1 MLHYNVYHSNKTNSP
16 WITFVHG
23 AGGSSSIWYKQIRFF
38 SKFFNLLLIDLR
50 GHGNSKSLIL
60 NPFQPKYTF
69 KVVTEDIIDVL
80 NKEKILKSH
89 FVGISLGTILIRKIA
104 EISPDRVLSMVMAGA
119 IIKLN
124 FRSRLMMHFG
134 NWTKSFL
141 PYMIIYKIF
150 AWIVM
155 PNSNHK
161 ESRLLF
167 VREAKK
173 LYKKEFLRWY
183 KLTAEI
189 IPLLKVFR
197 QVELKIPTLYIMGA
211 QDYLFLAPVRK
222 LVSRHRNSKLIVLP
236 NCGHVVNVERPE
248 LFNKRML
255 SFINKRTNFL
265 AV

>member
-1 MLHYNVYHSNKTNSP
+1 MLHYKLYRSNNSDSP
-16 WITFVHG
+16 WITFIHG
-23 AGGSSSIWYKQIRFF
+23 AGGSSSIWFKQIRFF
-38 SKFFNLLLIDLR
+38 SRFFNLLLIDLR

-69 KVVTEDIIDVL
+69 NAVTVDILEVL

-104 EISPDRVLSMVMAGA
+104 EINPERIITMIMAGA

-124 FRSRLMMHFG
+124 FRSRLMMYFG

-141 PYMIIYKIF
+141 PYMMIYKIF

-167 VREAKK
+167 VREARK
-173 LYKKEFLRWY
+173 LYRKEFLRWY
-183 KLTAEI
+183 KLTSEI
-189 IPLLKVFR
+189 IPLLKIFR
-197 QVELKIPTLYIMGA
+197 QVKLKIPTLYIMGA
-211 QDYLFLAPVRK
+211 EDYLFLTSVKK
-222 LVSRHRNSKLIVLP
+222 LVTQHNNSELIILP
-236 NCGHVVNVERPE
+236 ECGHVVNVEKPE
-248 LFNKRML
+248 LFNNGML
-255 SFINKRTNFL
+255 SFIQSQNK
-265 AV
+265 

>member
-1 MLHYNVYHSNKTNSP
+1 MLHYTVYRNTKIKSP
-16 WITFVHG
+16 WITFIHG
-23 AGGSSSIWYKQIRFF
+23 AGGSSSIWFKQIRYF

-50 GHGNSKSLIL
+50 GHGNSKSLII

-69 KVVTEDIIDVL
+69 KVVTQDIIEVL
-80 NKEKILKSH
+80 DHEKITKSH

-104 EISPDRVLSMVMAGA
+104 ETSPERVISMILAGA

-124 FRSRLMMHFG
+124 FRSRLMMYFG

-141 PYMIIYKIF
+141 PYMLIYKMF

-167 VREAKK
+167 VREARK
-173 LYKKEFLRWY
+173 LYRKEFLRWY

-189 IPLLKVFR
+189 IPLLKIFR
-197 QVELKIPTLYIMGA
+197 KIEVKIPTLYIMGA
-211 QDYLFLAPVRK
+211 QDYLFLTPVRK
-222 LVSRHRNSKLIVLP
+222 LVSKHSYSKLIVLP
-236 NCGHVVNVERPE
+236 ECGHVVNVERSE
-248 LFNKRML
+248 LFNKGMF
-255 SFINKRTNFL
+255 SFIYNEN
-265 AV
+265 